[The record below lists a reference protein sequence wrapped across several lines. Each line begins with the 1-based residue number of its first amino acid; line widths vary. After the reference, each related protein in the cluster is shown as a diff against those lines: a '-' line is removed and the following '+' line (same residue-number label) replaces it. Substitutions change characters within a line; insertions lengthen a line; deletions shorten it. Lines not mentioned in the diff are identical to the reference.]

1 MKRCILSSLLVI
13 LIMGFTS
20 TNAQAIIYGFND
32 SDTTS
37 YWVDNHGTGRYTGF
51 TANLDFPDG
60 GQSSDYLNGT
70 IFEFDTIF
78 NITSFEITLTGH
90 GDNSSQDIDI
100 FFNVNG
106 NWEFVAAYNVD
117 YNIPFTLTMDILS
130 QQLKYNGSY
139 VASISYDM
147 SKFVG
152 IDSFQVAY
160 GCHFWHDSTSVAIT
174 AEDSSHSPVI
184 PEPMTIMMLI
194 SSLAGL
200 SITRIK
206 KRLLK

>member
-1 MKRCILSSLLVI
+1 MNRCIISFILVM
-13 LIMGFTS
+13 LVMVFTS
-20 TNAQAIIYGFND
+20 TNAHAITYGFTD

-37 YWVDNHGTGRYTGF
+37 YWVDNHGSGRYTGF

-60 GQSSDYLNGT
+60 GQPSDYLNGNV
-70 IFEFDTIF
+70 FEFDTIF
-78 NITSFEITLTGH
+78 NITSFEITLSGH

-106 NWEFVAAYNVD
+106 NWEFVAAYDVG
-117 YNIPFTLTMDILS
+117 YNTPFTLSIDLLS
-130 QQLKYNGSY
+130 QQLKYNGSD
-139 VASISYDM
+139 VAPISYDM
-147 SKFVG
+147 SNFVG

-174 AEDSSHSPVI
+174 AEYSHSQVI
-184 PEPMTIMMLI
+184 PEPLTIIMFI

-200 SITRIK
+200 SFRRIK
-206 KRLLK
+206 KLIIK